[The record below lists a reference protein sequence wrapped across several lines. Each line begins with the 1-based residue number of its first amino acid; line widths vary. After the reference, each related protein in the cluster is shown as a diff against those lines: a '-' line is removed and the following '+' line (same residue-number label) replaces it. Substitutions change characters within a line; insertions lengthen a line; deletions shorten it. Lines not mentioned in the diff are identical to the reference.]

1 MLVRQ
6 LEISDVPPDLGQVAF
21 GIACVGVLVSED
33 ASHPRHG
40 VFEEFLGKD
49 QLVLRR
55 ICAGAR
61 VSMHVSYYECDRV
74 VGAERATS
82 HGEMLS
88 CNRLCFTDLMN
99 AVECTSK
106 IVRREKGFLI

>member
-1 MLVRQ
+1 MG
-6 LEISDVPPDLGQVAF
+6 EESPDLGQVAF

-40 VFEEFLGKD
+40 VLEEFLGKD
-49 QLVLRR
+49 QPALRSIR
-55 ICAGAR
+55 CNSAR
-61 VSMHVSYYECDRV
+61 VSMHVSHCECDRV
-74 VGAERATS
+74 VGAESATS

-88 CNRLCFTDLMN
+88 CNRLCFTDLEN